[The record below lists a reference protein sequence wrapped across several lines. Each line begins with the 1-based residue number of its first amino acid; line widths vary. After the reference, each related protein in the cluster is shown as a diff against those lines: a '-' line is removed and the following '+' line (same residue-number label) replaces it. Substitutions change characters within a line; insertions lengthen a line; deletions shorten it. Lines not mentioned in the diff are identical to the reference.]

1 MKIKEIFKGFTMQM
15 SNDEF
20 RMLER
25 LQNVTP
31 LIAFPENEQFI
42 IENLIRKALV
52 TKIRNTVIRK
62 SRDGF
67 LVFDVKTHQR
77 VAETFS
83 KRGAIAYAKA
93 REKNRDHD
101 CDHILSLDNL
111 LCKQYMDSLFHKNV
125 IEKTDDEWRKE
136 AIITRFEIAKDK
148 TFNTMDQIDQYIF
161 DE

>member
-1 MKIKEIFKGFTMQM
+1 MKNHEIIKELNAIMEKG
-15 SNDEF
+15 
-20 RMLER
+20 
-25 LQNVTP
+25 LQEVHLP
-31 LIAFPENEQFI
+31 YAKGKS
-42 IENLIRKALV
+42 IR
-52 TKIRNTVIRK
+52 IRNTVIRK

-111 LCKQYMDSLFHKNV
+111 LCKHYMDSLFHKNV
-125 IEKTDDEWRKE
+125 IEKTEDEWRKE

-148 TFNTMDQIDQYIF
+148 TFDTMDQIDHYIF

>member
-52 TKIRNTVIRK
+52 TKIRNNGMTMVI
-62 SRDGF
+62 
-67 LVFDVKTHQR
+67 
-77 VAETFS
+77 AN
-83 KRGAIAYAKA
+83 
-93 REKNRDHD
+93 EKPRN
-101 CDHILSLDNL
+101 N
-111 LCKQYMDSLFHKNV
+111 
-125 IEKTDDEWRKE
+125 
-136 AIITRFEIAKDK
+136 
-148 TFNTMDQIDQYIF
+148 
-161 DE
+161 